1 MGSTRTPARPSRAAL
16 ARCEQPGEEAR
27 AVAEVL
33 AELPAGGVVALVAM
47 PVGPQGEVDERA
59 VSLSMIQ
66 VAAGFLAGRGATV
79 RVVAVPGSL
88 DLREPFDEAVSRLR
102 AAGLDVITDIEALE
116 VSAPGPRLA
125 RAAVVRAVAEADHR
139 VVLAAAAPHHH
150 LGLAGPLL
158 AAAGMLTPLA
168 RETLYRAASDPAVLR
183 ETLAELEGAVG
194 GAHALVSLGADLGTL
209 VGGDLLAVEAVTRRC
224 YGLDAAEIETTGVD
238 PALVVRTHASARR
251 DLPAPPERYPGVE
264 VALCTR
270 CEVCTSLCPTG
281 AVTLPGGRGGA
292 EPLVFD
298 LSACVRCGICAAA
311 CPDFAIAPSVRPMA
325 ARLRAVESLVLPSP
339 DEAARPQAVPVQAA
353 LALGPTAIDPPARR
367 PGWLE
372 SYVPPDRYER
382 ARARERHPEP
392 RTPRT
397 SLPPDGLVRLVI
409 PPNWGIREN
418 HTSLGIAYLAASL
431 REAGVECHVADLARD
446 ARAWDPALTEALAV
460 VGDPDPNGGLYGP
473 RIPLLLQVV
482 DPGAWGAEAPLFA
495 RQVHESA
502 ARDAQRIGDPGALH
516 GLTVADSSLT
526 YAFALGA
533 ALRRLGCRVVLGG
546 PSMSHLP
553 TSELALRLGVADA
566 VVEGEGEG
574 AMVLL
579 ATAHR
584 DGTWDATVAAGAPGL
599 NTLGGDSL
607 RRFPNARNR
616 ELDALPFPDWSGQ
629 RLPAEFVPILAAR
642 GCVTRCSFCSE
653 QTISPKFAQRSVDD
667 VLAEMDAHHATHGA
681 TRFEFNDDL
690 LNGHLRW
697 LEEFAEALIARGA
710 PYAWQGLFRPH
721 RLDRRI
727 LDLMRRAGCDQ
738 VTYGVQH
745 FSWRML
751 QIMGRKEEPDSLR
764 RVLDDTLELGFEC
777 FIDIIVGHP
786 GETEEDFRIAQD
798 EVRSLM
804 ARYSN
809 LRINQNPFNY
819 ICGSAVDIAPA
830 HHGVTVE
837 HFAGPLPAAQAHL
850 APLLARFVTGF
861 SQEPSAEI
869 VVERVNRLAWSVFA
883 SRRPPKIPI
892 LDEELPFCNDNCL
905 HCGVADIMKTANVVP
920 TQRVIRAL
928 QELAPRSGG
937 RVMFAVSELTIRPDF
952 LEIVRAARRARMR
965 TIALVTNGRMFVY
978 PEFTR
983 RTVKAGLTHALVS
996 VYGPTARVHQSIT
1009 RTPDSFA
1016 QTIGGL
1022 KNLLDYPELTVMT
1035 NSVITKKNYRYLPQ
1049 MVELLAGLGVKN
1061 VNLSFVQIIGAA
1073 ATYQQSLVPRIR
1085 EVLPALREAVDL
1097 GVALGLNMGIGGLPY
1112 CVLKGYEHHFGVDDL
1127 TEIANGDQGD
1137 TITERSPYAKAG
1149 ACQRCAMNAVCLGM
1163 QEEYLAQ
1170 FGDGEL
1176 EPYHGRRLERRP
1188 DSEIVRAMF
1197 PDMQWSPEGLPSSL
1211 LSGGPSFAVSPG
1223 AVASSGARGA

>member
-1 MGSTRTPARPSRAAL
+1 L
-16 ARCEQPGEEAR
+16 ARCDGPEAQR
-27 AVAEVL
+27 EAVAAVWPD
-33 AELPAGGVVALVAM
+33 LPEGGSVALVAM
-47 PVGPQGEVDERA
+47 PVGPQGEVDARA
-59 VSLSMIQ
+59 VSVSLIAAAARHLS
-66 VAAGFLAGRGATV
+66 AGGASV
-79 RVVAVPGSL
+79 RVVAVPTTL
-88 DLREPFDEAVSRLR
+88 DLREPFDAAVAELR
-102 AAGLDVITDIEALE
+102 AAGLDVCTEPAA
-116 VSAPGPRLA
+116 VSVELPGPLVA
-125 RAAVVRAVAEADHR
+125 RAELIAPVASADR
-139 VVLAAAAPHHH
+139 VVVLAAAAPHHH

-158 AAAGMLTPLA
+158 AAAGVLSPLA
-168 RETLYRAASDPAVLR
+168 REALFREASAPERLCAALEELAASLGSVQALA
-183 ETLAELEGAVG
+183 TLGPE
-194 GAHALVSLGADLGTL
+194 LGTL
-209 VGGDLLAVEAVTRRC
+209 VGGDLVAVEAVIRRC
-224 YGLDAAEIETTGVD
+224 FGLEAPEVVTTGLD
-238 PALVVRTHASARR
+238 PALVVRAASSAR
-251 DLPAPPERYPGVE
+251 DALPPAPERYPGVE
-264 VALCTR
+264 VSLCTR

-281 AVTLPGGRGGA
+281 AIALPGGRGGA
-292 EPLVFD
+292 EPLEFD
-298 LSACVRCGICAAA
+298 LSACIRCGICAAA
-311 CPDFAIAPSVRPMA
+311 CPDFAIAPTVRPMA
-325 ARLRAVESLVLPSP
+325 ARLRPVQHLELPLVG
-339 DEAARPQAVPVQAA
+339 AAPRPQAVPVEAA
-353 LALGPTAIDPPARR
+353 LALGPLAIDPPARR
-367 PGWLE
+367 PAWLD
-372 SYVPPDRYER
+372 SYEPPDRYER

-392 RTPRT
+392 RAPRT
-397 SLPPDGLVRLVI
+397 TLPRDGHVRLVI

-418 HTSLGIAYLAASL
+418 HTSLGIAYLAAAL
-431 REAGVECHVADLARD
+431 REAGVSLHVADLARD
-446 ARAWDPALTEALAV
+446 TRAWDPALGEALAV
-460 VGDPDPNGGLYGP
+460 VGDPDPNGGFYGP
-473 RIPLLLQVV
+473 RVPLLLQVV
-482 DPGAWGAEAPLFA
+482 DPAAWGAAAPLFA

-502 ARDAQRIGDPGALH
+502 ARDAQRIGDPTALH
-516 GLTVADSSLT
+516 GLTVADSSVT

-533 ALRRLGCRVVLGG
+533 ALRRLGGRVVLGG

-553 TSELALRLGVADA
+553 TAELALRLGVADA
-566 VVEGEGEG
+566 VVEGEGEA
-574 AMVLL
+574 AMARL
-579 ATAHR
+579 AVAHR
-584 DGTWDATVAAGAPGL
+584 DGTWDAALSEGAPGL
-599 NTLGGDSL
+599 AWLSGDAL
-607 RRFPNARNR
+607 CRFPNARNR
-616 ELDALPFPDWSGQ
+616 ELDALPFPDWTGQ

-653 QTISPKFAQRSVDD
+653 QTISPKFAQRSVGH
-667 VLAEMDAHHATHGA
+667 VIAEMDAIHASHGA

-690 LNGHLRW
+690 LNGNLRW
-697 LEEFAEALIARGA
+697 LEDFAEALIARGA

-721 RLDRRI
+721 RLDRRLLTLI
-727 LDLMRRAGCDQ
+727 RRAGCDQ

-751 QIMGRKEEPDSLR
+751 QLMGRKEEPDALR

-786 GETEEDFRIAQD
+786 GETEEDFHIAQS

-819 ICGSAVDIAPA
+819 IMGSAIDLDPES
-830 HHGVTVE
+830 HGVSVARY
-837 HFAGPLPAAQAHL
+837 AGELPAAQAHL
-850 APLLARFVTGF
+850 APVAGRFVTSF
-861 SQEPSAEI
+861 SQDPPAET

-883 SRRPPKIPI
+883 ARRPPKIPI

-920 TQRVIRAL
+920 TERVMRSL
-928 QELAPRSGG
+928 HELAPRSGG

-952 LEIVRAARRARMR
+952 LAIIRAARRAGMR

-983 RTVKAGLTHALVS
+983 KTVDAGLTHALVS

-1016 QTIGGL
+1016 QTLGGL
-1022 KNLLDYPELTVMT
+1022 KNLLAYPEVTVMT

-1049 MVELLAGLGVKN
+1049 LVELLAGLGAVN

-1170 FGDGEL
+1170 YGDGEL

-1197 PDMQWSPEGLPSSL
+1197 PDMQWSPGGLPSSL
-1211 LSGGPSFAVSPG
+1211 LSGGPRSPEPAVRAAP
-1223 AVASSGARGA
+1223 AGARGA